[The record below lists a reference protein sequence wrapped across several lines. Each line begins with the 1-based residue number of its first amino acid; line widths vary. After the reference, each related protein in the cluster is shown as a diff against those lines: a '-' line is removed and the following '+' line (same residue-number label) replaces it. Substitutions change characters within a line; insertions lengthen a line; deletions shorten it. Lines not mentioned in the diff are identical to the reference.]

1 MIQEFVDYVLKMYD
15 DSVKAFVRFDF
26 KLAEEIAAQDNEVD
40 SKVDAILDQLIKEN
54 SEKR

>member
-1 MIQEFVDYVLKMYD
+1 MYD